1 MDMFKVSIKDPKN
14 RKVDPPVVWYLHERQ
29 EDQYSLVNQSVSQ
42 INVYRVRD
50 RVNLNGYVSAHEI
63 S

>member
-14 RKVDPPVVWYLHERQ
+14 RKVDPPVVWYLHQRQ

-42 INVYRVRD
+42 INVYRVRELSPV
-50 RVNLNGYVSAHEI
+50 RK
-63 S
+63 

>member
-1 MDMFKVSIKDPKN
+1 MDMFKVSIKDPMN

-42 INVYRVRD
+42 INVYRVRELSPA
-50 RVNLNGYVSAHEI
+50 RK
-63 S
+63 